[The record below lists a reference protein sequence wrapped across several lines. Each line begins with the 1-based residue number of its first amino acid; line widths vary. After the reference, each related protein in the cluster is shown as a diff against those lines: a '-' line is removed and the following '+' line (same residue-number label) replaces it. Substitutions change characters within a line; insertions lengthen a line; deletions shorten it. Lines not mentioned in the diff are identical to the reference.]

1 MLLSSYKVLE
11 YSTYVAAPSAG
22 GMLSDWGAQVTKIEP
37 LRGDP
42 IRGYFNSVGR
52 DMPDNPIFDV
62 DNRGKRSIAL
72 DTASADGMEIMRR
85 LLAASDVFLT
95 NLRPGSLERGGLD
108 WESVRKIN
116 PRLIFASVTGYGLAG
131 DDRDRPGFDVA
142 AYWARGGVANMTVPK
157 GAEPLMMR
165 IGVGDHVT
173 GLAVLSGI
181 LAALLEREKSGE
193 GRLVEVSLIRTGIYS
208 VSSELAI
215 QQRLGKVASNR
226 ERRRALN
233 PLNNFFRAA
242 DGNWL
247 CILARHG
254 KPNIDWPEM
263 CEALGVTELVDD
275 PRFSLP
281 KLRRTNAAELID
293 LLDAAFAKYTMEE
306 LGKRLDAVDVA
317 WAPVQSPAQV
327 IADPQAEASGAFV
340 DVPTH
345 GGGTVRSIAG
355 PVRFH
360 GIQHGPRAPTP
371 LVGEHTAAVLSE
383 IGFGRE
389 DIAALADK
397 KVVALTEF
405 NGAKTSAPSAS

>member
-1 MLLSSYKVLE
+1 MLLSKYKVLE

-22 GMLSDWGAQVTKIEP
+22 GMLADWGAQVTKIEP

-52 DMPDNPIFDV
+52 DMADNPIFDV

-72 DTASADGMEIMRR
+72 DTAGVQGAAIIRR
-85 LLAASDVFLT
+85 LLAETDVFLT
-95 NLRPGSLERGGLD
+95 NLRPGSLQRAGLD
-108 WESVRKIN
+108 WDSVREIN
-116 PRLIFASVTGYGLAG
+116 PRLVFASVTGYGLAG

-173 GLAVLSGI
+173 GLAVVSGI
-181 LAALLEREKSGE
+181 LAALLEREGSGA
-193 GRLVEVSLIRTGIYS
+193 GRLVEVSLLRTGIYS

-215 QQRLGKVASNR
+215 QQRLGRVASNR
-226 ERRRALN
+226 ERHRALN

-242 DGNWL
+242 DGNWV

-254 KPNIDWPEM
+254 PANTDWREI
-263 CEALGVTELVDD
+263 CTAIGVTDLVDD
-275 PRFSLP
+275 PRFATP
-281 KLRRTNAAELID
+281 KDRRANAAGLID
-293 LLDAAFAKYTMEE
+293 LLDAAFGKLSLQE
-306 LGKRLDAVDVA
+306 LAQRLDAEDVA

-327 IADPQAEASGAFV
+327 LADPQAQAAGAFV
-340 DVPTH
+340 DIPTH
-345 GGGTVRSIAG
+345 AGGSVRSIAG

-360 GIQHGPRAPTP
+360 GIEHGPRAPTP
-371 LVGEHTAAVLSE
+371 LVGEHTAAVLSD
-383 IGFGRE
+383 IGFSPQA
-389 DIAALADK
+389 IAALADE
-397 KVVALTEF
+397 KVVAL
-405 NGAKTSAPSAS
+405 GAPAKG